1 MKHIRK
7 KQQINR
13 WIAGGAGATAALLA
27 LPSHASAQ
35 SSDAIINKLVEK
47 GVLTQ
52 NEAADL
58 KKDSEKDFTKSFF
71 AHSGMPAWTKSV
83 TFSGDL
89 RLRLDD
95 QMFEDSLD
103 KPNRLRYRY
112 RLRYGGVWAAQDW
125 VTVGFR
131 LGSGDFRSALSDGN
145 PNSNN
150 QTATHAFSK
159 KPLYVDAAYVTLKP
173 PGQDW
178 ISVTAGKMNNQM
190 FQPAFTSPI
199 VYDPDLTPE
208 GAIEQLNFKF
218 GDSKQYSLF
227 ANVSELV
234 LDELSSN
241 KRDVYMYDGQAGFS
255 AGLLGDPK
263 DPALKLTLAG
273 GYFGTQNLTDMP
285 VADNSGN
292 VGNSVSGANYLG
304 DFQVVYGR
312 GEAAWRI
319 CDQPFLGT
327 PAIITVSGEYDK
339 NLNDAYQFAGDDQT
353 TAWTGQIMF
362 GKASKKGQWQIAY
375 QYRRVEANSVFDSL
389 TDDDFGGGTDRKGHV
404 IKAFYNIRDW
414 WSVDAAAFIT
424 EKITGRTGAHTQAG
438 LEGQTQTH
446 LYFDTVFKF

>member
-150 QTATHAFSK
+150 QTRSAKSR
-159 KPLYVDAAYVTLKP
+159 
-173 PGQDW
+173 
-178 ISVTAGKMNNQM
+178 S
-190 FQPAFTSPI
+190 TSMRP
-199 VYDPDLTPE
+199 T
-208 GAIEQLNFKF
+208 
-218 GDSKQYSLF
+218 
-227 ANVSELV
+227 
-234 LDELSSN
+234 
-241 KRDVYMYDGQAGFS
+241 
-255 AGLLGDPK
+255 
-263 DPALKLTLAG
+263 
-273 GYFGTQNLTDMP
+273 
-285 VADNSGN
+285 
-292 VGNSVSGANYLG
+292 
-304 DFQVVYGR
+304 
-312 GEAAWRI
+312 
-319 CDQPFLGT
+319 
-327 PAIITVSGEYDK
+327 
-339 NLNDAYQFAGDDQT
+339 
-353 TAWTGQIMF
+353 
-362 GKASKKGQWQIAY
+362 
-375 QYRRVEANSVFDSL
+375 
-389 TDDDFGGGTDRKGHV
+389 
-404 IKAFYNIRDW
+404 
-414 WSVDAAAFIT
+414 
-424 EKITGRTGAHTQAG
+424 
-438 LEGQTQTH
+438 
-446 LYFDTVFKF
+446 

>member
-1 MKHIRK
+1 MKQIRK
-7 KQQINR
+7 KSQLNR
-13 WIAGGAGATAALLA
+13 WIAGGAGAAALLSAPAHA
-27 LPSHASAQ
+27 LAQ
-35 SSDAIINKLVEK
+35 SSEAIIDKLVQK

-52 NEAADL
+52 DEASDL
-58 KKDSEKDFTKSFF
+58 RKKSDQDFTKSFF

-112 RLRYGGVWAAQDW
+112 RLRYGGVWTAQDW
-125 VTVGFR
+125 VTIGFR
-131 LGSGDFRSALSDGN
+131 LGSGDFRSALGDGN

-159 KPLYVDAAYVTLKP
+159 KPLYIDAAYVTLKP
-173 PGQDW
+173 PGWDW

-199 VYDPDLTPE
+199 VYDPDINPE

-218 GDSKQYSLF
+218 GDNKQYSLF
-227 ANVSELV
+227 ANASELV

-241 KRDVYMYDGQAGFS
+241 KRDVYMYDAQAGFS
-255 AGLLGDPK
+255 GAFLGDAK

-273 GYFGTQNLTDMP
+273 GFFGTQNLTQMP

-292 VGNSVSGANYLG
+292 TGNSVTGANYRG
-304 DFQVVYGR
+304 EFEVAYGR

-319 CDQPFLGT
+319 CAQPFLGT
-327 PAIITVSGEYDK
+327 PAIITVSGEYDR
-339 NLNDAYQFAGDDQT
+339 NLDHAYDFPGDSQT

-375 QYRRVEANSVFDSL
+375 QYRRVEADSVFDSL

-404 IKAFYNIRDW
+404 IKAYYNIRDW
-414 WSVDAAAFIT
+414 WSLDAAAYIT
-424 EKITGRTGAHTQAG
+424 EKITNRTGAHTQPG
-438 LEGQTQTH
+438 LQGQTQTH
-446 LYFDTVFKF
+446 LYFDTMFKF